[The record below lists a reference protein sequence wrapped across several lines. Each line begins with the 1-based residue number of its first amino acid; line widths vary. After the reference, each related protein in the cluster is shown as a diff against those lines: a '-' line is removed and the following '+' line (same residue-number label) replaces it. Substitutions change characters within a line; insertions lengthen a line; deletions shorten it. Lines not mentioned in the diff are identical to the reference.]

1 MTYNKSRLFMFTPV
15 GNKELLSKKV
25 ALEIESAI
33 NSQKLKV
40 NEKLP
45 TEFELCE
52 QFGVSRT
59 ALREALQM
67 LSAKGLI
74 SIEKGRGIF
83 VRKITSES
91 VTDPMHSYLKTRI
104 GASYVL
110 EIIEARR
117 IIEPEIAR
125 SAALNRTEQ
134 DIEQMQFEIDQMA
147 TFEGP
152 AEELAKFDMNFHLA
166 IAKSTQNR
174 LLPLMLKPVFRLMPE
189 IKSMII
195 SDVPEA
201 RNSAIIWHTKI
212 LKAIKE
218 SDADTAYEEMKQHLV
233 LALEHAEAM
242 LKIEGMVTSNQE

>member
-1 MTYNKSRLFMFTPV
+1 MFTPI
-15 GNKELLSKKV
+15 GKRELLSKKV

-33 NSQKLKV
+33 SSQRLKV

-83 VRKITSES
+83 VKKITSDS
-91 VTDPMHSYLKTRI
+91 VADPMHSYLKTRI

-110 EIIEARR
+110 EVIEARR
-117 IIEPEIAR
+117 VIEPEIAR
-125 SAALNRTEQ
+125 SAALNRTDK
-134 DIEQMQFEIDQMA
+134 DIEQMKYEIEQMA
-147 TFEGP
+147 TFSGP

-195 SDVPEA
+195 SDIPEA
-201 RNSAIIWHTKI
+201 RNSAIVWHKKI
-212 LKAIKE
+212 LNAIKE
-218 SDADTAYEEMKQHLV
+218 GNPETAYNEMQQHLL
-233 LALEHAEAM
+233 LAVQHAKEM
-242 LKIEGMVTSNQE
+242 MKIEGMVNN

>member
-1 MTYNKSRLFMFTPV
+1 MFTHV

-25 ALEIESAI
+25 AIEIEAAI

-40 NEKLP
+40 NDKLP
-45 TEFELCE
+45 TELELCE

-67 LSAKGLI
+67 LSAKGLL

-83 VRKITSES
+83 VRGITSDS
-91 VTDPMHSYLKTRI
+91 VADPMRSYLKLRM
-104 GASYVL
+104 GAPYVL

-117 IIEPEIAR
+117 IIEPEIAW
-125 SAALNRTEQ
+125 SAALNRTMEDVQ
-134 DIEQMQFEIDQMA
+134 QMQKDIDEMK

-152 AEELAKFDMNFHLA
+152 AEELAKFDMDFHLT
-166 IAKSTQNR
+166 IARATQNH

-212 LKAIKE
+212 LKAIIDKD
-218 SDADTAYEEMKQHLV
+218 SKQAYDEMKQHLE
-233 LALEHAEAM
+233 LAVQHAKEM
-242 LKIEGMVTSNQE
+242 LKVEGLVNGEMKG

>member
-1 MTYNKSRLFMFTPV
+1 MFTPI
-15 GNKELLSKKV
+15 GKRELLSKKV

-33 NSQKLKV
+33 SSQRLKV

-83 VRKITSES
+83 VKKITSDS
-91 VTDPMHSYLKTRI
+91 VADPMHSYLKTRI

-110 EIIEARR
+110 EVIEARR
-117 IIEPEIAR
+117 VIEPEIAR
-125 SAALNRTEQ
+125 SAALSRTDR
-134 DIEQMQFEIDQMA
+134 DIEQMEYEIKQMA
-147 TFEGP
+147 SFNGP

-195 SDVPEA
+195 SDIPEA
-201 RNSAIIWHTKI
+201 RNSAIVWHTKI
-212 LKAIKE
+212 LNAIKE
-218 SDADTAYEEMKQHLV
+218 GNPETAYNEMQQHLL
-233 LALEHAEAM
+233 LAVQHAKEM
-242 LKIEGMVTSNQE
+242 MKIEGMVNN

>member
-1 MTYNKSRLFMFTPV
+1 MFTPV

-33 NSQKLKV
+33 ISQRLKV

-59 ALREALQM
+59 ALREALQI
-67 LSAKGLI
+67 LNAKGLI

-83 VRKITSES
+83 VRTITSES
-91 VTDPMHSYLKTRI
+91 VTDPMHSYLKTRM

-117 IIEPEIAR
+117 VIEPEIAR

-134 DIEQMQFEIDQMA
+134 DIEQMQFEIDQMT

-174 LLPLMLKPVFRLMPE
+174 LLPLMLKPVFRMMPE

-201 RNSAIIWHTKI
+201 RNSAIVWHKKI
-212 LKAIKE
+212 LKAIKDG
-218 SDADTAYEEMKQHLV
+218 DADTAFEEMRQHLV

-242 LKIEGMVTSNQE
+242 LKIEGMITNNRE

>member
-1 MTYNKSRLFMFTPV
+1 MFTPV

-212 LKAIKE
+212 LKAIIE

>member
-1 MTYNKSRLFMFTPV
+1 MFTPV

>member
-1 MTYNKSRLFMFTPV
+1 MFTPV
-15 GNKELLSKKV
+15 GNKESLSKKV
-25 ALEIESAI
+25 AQEIESAI
-33 NSQKLKV
+33 NSQRIKV
-40 NEKLP
+40 NDKLP

-83 VRKITSES
+83 VKKISSDS
-91 VTDPMHSYLKTRI
+91 VTGPMHSYLKTRM

-125 SAALNRTEQ
+125 SAALNRTNE
-134 DIEQMQFEIDQMA
+134 DIEQMRKEINSMQ

-152 AEELAKFDMNFHLA
+152 AEELARFDMNFHLA
-166 IAKSTQNR
+166 IANATQNR

-201 RNSAIIWHTKI
+201 RDSAIIWHSKI
-212 LKAIKE
+212 LDAIIVN
-218 SDADTAYEEMKQHLV
+218 DPVTAYEEMRQHLAI
-233 LALEHAEAM
+233 ALEHAKAM
-242 LKIEGMVTSNQE
+242 LKVEGIINGEVNR

>member
-1 MTYNKSRLFMFTPV
+1 MFTPV

-25 ALEIESAI
+25 AQEIESAI
-33 NSQKLKV
+33 NSHKLNV
-40 NEKLP
+40 NDKLP

-59 ALREALQM
+59 ALREALQL

-83 VRKITSES
+83 VKRITSES
-91 VTDPMHSYLKTRI
+91 VTDPMRSYLKTRI

-117 IIEPEIAR
+117 VIEPEIAR
-125 SAALNRTEQ
+125 SAALNRSDE
-134 DIEQMQFEIDQMA
+134 DIEQMRKEINLMQ

-166 IAKSTQNR
+166 IANATQNR

-201 RNSAIIWHTKI
+201 RDSAIVWHSKI
-212 LKAIKE
+212 LNAIIE
-218 SDADTAYEEMKQHLV
+218 NDPNTAYEEMQKHLAIAV
-233 LALEHAEAM
+233 EHAKTM
-242 LKIEGMVTSNQE
+242 LKIEGITNGKEKN

>member
-1 MTYNKSRLFMFTPV
+1 MFTPV

-91 VTDPMHSYLKTRI
+91 VTDPMHSYLKTRM

-117 IIEPEIAR
+117 IIEPEIAH

-134 DIEQMQFEIDQMA
+134 DIEQMQFEIDQMV

>member
-117 IIEPEIAR
+117 IIEPEIAH
-125 SAALNRTEQ
+125 SAAINRTEQ